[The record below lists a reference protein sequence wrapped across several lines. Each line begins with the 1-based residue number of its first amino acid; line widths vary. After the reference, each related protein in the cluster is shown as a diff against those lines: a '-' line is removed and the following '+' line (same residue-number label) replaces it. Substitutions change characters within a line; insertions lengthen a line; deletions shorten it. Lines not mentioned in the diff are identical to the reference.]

1 MNKATE
7 QINWNAIEE
16 IALGKS
22 IESIRYAIL
31 DMQATLESADALDRA
46 DGGCR
51 GGYYRDEI
59 SIYRRIYVK
68 KKVQK

>member
-16 IALGKS
+16 IAMGKS
-22 IESIRYAIL
+22 IEAIRYAIL
-31 DMQATLESADALDRA
+31 DIQNTLESADALDRT

-68 KKVQK
+68 KKAQK